1 MNVFILLTGA
11 SSNVGPFNLYSDLDG
26 YVSAFQTNVSK
37 LALEAG
43 YSIIAPSGTTILRIM
58 SVGICTNYFDFPVQD
73 IPIPTTTTSTTQNPF
88 MNYWYY
94 GVYNSPGAF
103 ASIPTSSDIDV
114 LTGTLVTLQPPSGS
128 LSIPFNSAN
137 DDFLWFAI
145 PVTTSTKSTWY
156 VSVINQGLIGGP
168 VSIFGN
174 LFPNPEIVT
183 YNGILMYLYISTVRT
198 NVLQMTI
205 D

>member
-114 LTGTLVTLQPPSGS
+114 LTGTLVTSQPVSGS

-145 PVTTSTKSTWY
+145 PTSTVAKLTWY
-156 VSVINQGLIGGP
+156 VSPLNQGLIGGP
-168 VSIFGN
+168 ISVFGN
-174 LFPNPEIVT
+174 LFSNPAIVT
-183 YNGILMYLYISTVRT
+183 YNSISMYLYISTVRT
-198 NVLQMTI
+198 DVLQMTI
-205 D
+205 N